1 MIHRR
6 VGIRVRDARGF
17 TLLEL
22 VIVVAVIGVLATPT
36 INGFQRLVRIARG
49 VEGEAALVESK
60 QLQDLFRLDFGAYA
74 QTLGILGYDRTDE
87 LSYYDVSMNPGA
99 AGAQLAYEATAA
111 PLPGFDLR
119 TWSLT
124 QNRDNS
130 WALVHSE

>member
-1 MIHRR
+1 M
-6 VGIRVRDARGF
+6 RDARGF

-22 VIVVAVIGVLATPT
+22 VIVVAIIGILATT
-36 INGFQRLVRIARG
+36 AINGFQRLVRIARG
-49 VEGEAALVESK
+49 VEGEAALVEIK

-74 QTLGILGYDRTDE
+74 ETLGILGYDRTDE
-87 LSYYDVSMNPGA
+87 LSYYDVSLNPGA
-99 AGAQLAYEATAA
+99 AGAQLAYEAIDA

-130 WALVHSE
+130 WTLVHSE

>member
-1 MIHRR
+1 M
-6 VGIRVRDARGF
+6 RDARGF

-22 VIVVAVIGVLATPT
+22 VIVVAIIGILATT
-36 INGFQRLVRIARG
+36 AINGFQRLVRIARG
-49 VEGEAALVESK
+49 VEGEAALVEIK

-74 QTLGILGYDRTDE
+74 QTLGILGYDRTDD
-87 LSYYDVSMNPGA
+87 LSYYDVSLNPGA
-99 AGAQLAYEATAA
+99 AGAQLAYEAIAA

-130 WALVHSE
+130 WTLVHSE